1 MKFMKVEKN
10 VGKDIYIFYI
20 HKDSIKEDILLSSIK
35 DYTLFQLSEMVISK
49 RTNEMIK
56 CSYKFEDIAD
66 TFVGL

>member
-10 VGKDIYIFYI
+10 VGKDIY
-20 HKDSIKEDILLSSIK
+20 ILLSSIK